1 MKHTKLRILS
11 ALLAVLMLLG
21 LAACGKAEPSDPN
34 RIKIG
39 SYELFYKGAKI
50 MTDYDGNDAIVV
62 TLDYTNNS
70 KEANSYL
77 WSFVETVK
85 QNGTELTGATIFLSE
100 DSFDTVTDSQF
111 SEVAAGETLEVQLAY
126 VLADLTSE
134 VELQWEELLG
144 AKSGKLTIDPTT
156 LTREEPEAAAQ
167 SEDPADVDITDT
179 AAPAGDALL
188 DWWNGDWYG
197 WWTMYGCYGYYEGM
211 DGMAWD
217 VCGTVD
223 IGEDYMGTI
232 TLWDEDYTR
241 DNAMASAD
249 VSLSEAGTGEHG
261 TVTSEG
267 GYFTDIPLEHADWIV
282 DPGLSDYEDL
292 IWITGFYE
300 NGEDEFTYEI
310 YLRPWGASWDDL
322 SEDVQPLYYF
332 DWYLPLIEAG
342 AAMPDAIGEGAPAAS
357 AGTDTPASTGS
368 GDIPGGDGI
377 VSDEAVQKAW
387 VYMSEVAKD
396 IYNTTYEELVEYFGV
411 DGLFDKQEFSDVYE
425 ANMRFYKWISST
437 NPHNFIY
444 VNFLEKEPGVYK
456 ISAYNTSGFSGSEAV
471 EKYLDEVKAEAAEAD
486 RAAAASAVM
495 QDFSMEVTDPS
506 TDNVI
511 TISTVLPE
519 SGWSSDKDLIVENE
533 DPDAFGAG
541 AIQFKLRQSVE
552 KLESNKDSYKNLQ
565 EGEDRVIGGIT
576 FKSRTYEYIGY
587 DWIEFVAQI
596 DDTRALS
603 IGLTD
608 LDCFEGTM
616 PDIILNN
623 MSFQ

>member
-85 QNGTELTGATIFLSE
+85 QNGTELTDATIFLSE

-495 QDFSMEVTDPS
+495 QDFSMEVKDPS

>member
-1 MKHTKLRILS
+1 MKQTKLRILS

-144 AKSGKLTIDPTT
+144 AKSGKLTIDPST
-156 LTREEPEAAAQ
+156 LTREEDAAQ
-167 SEDPADVDITDT
+167 PEDPADVDTTDT
-179 AAPAGDALL
+179 AAPAGDTLL

-217 VCGTVD
+217 ICGTID
-223 IGEDYMGTI
+223 IGEDYTGTV

-249 VSLSEAGTGEHG
+249 VSLSEAGTGEYG
-261 TVTSEG
+261 AVMSEG

-322 SEDVQPLYYF
+322 SEDVQPLYYS

-396 IYNTTYEELVEYFGV
+396 IYNTTYEELAEYFGV

-456 ISAYNTSGFSGSEAV
+456 VSAYNTSGFSGSEAV

-495 QDFSMEVTDPS
+495 QDFSMEVKDPS

>member
-1 MKHTKLRILS
+1 MKQTKLRILS

-21 LAACGKAEPSDPN
+21 LTACGKAEPSDPN
-34 RIKIG
+34 RIQIG

-62 TLDYTNNS
+62 TMDFTNNS
-70 KEANSYL
+70 KENTSYL
-77 WSFVETVK
+77 WSFIETAT
-85 QNGTELTGATIFLSE
+85 QNDAELTGATIFLSE
-100 DSFDTVTDSQF
+100 DSFETVTDSQF
-111 SEVAAGETLEVQLAY
+111 SEIAAGETLEVQLAY

-134 VELQWEELLG
+134 VVLQWEEFLG
-144 AKSGKLTIDPTT
+144 AKSGKLTIDPST
-156 LTREEPEAAAQ
+156 LTREEAAAQ

-197 WWTMYGCYGYYEGM
+197 WWTMYGCYGSYEGM

-217 VCGTVD
+217 VCGTID
-223 IGEDYMGTI
+223 IGEDYTGTV

-241 DNAMASAD
+241 DNAMVNAD

-396 IYNTTYEELVEYFGV
+396 IYNTTYEELAEYFGV

-456 ISAYNTSGFSGSEAV
+456 ISAFNTSGFSGSEAV

-495 QDFSMEVTDPS
+495 QDFSMEVKDPS

-616 PDIILNN
+616 PDIILNS

>member
-1 MKHTKLRILS
+1 MKQTKLRILS

-34 RIKIG
+34 RIQIG

-62 TLDYTNNS
+62 TMDFTNNS
-70 KEANSYL
+70 KENTSYL
-77 WSFVETVK
+77 WSFIETAT
-85 QNGTELTGATIFLSE
+85 QNDAELTGATIFLSE
-100 DSFDTVTDSQF
+100 DSFETVTDSQF

-134 VELQWEELLG
+134 VVLQWEEFLG
-144 AKSGKLTIDPTT
+144 AKSGKLTIDPST
-156 LTREEPEAAAQ
+156 LTREEAAAQ
-167 SEDPADVDITDT
+167 PEDPTDVDTTDT

-217 VCGTVD
+217 VCGTID
-223 IGEDYMGTI
+223 IGEDYTGTV

-241 DNAMASAD
+241 AEPMVSAD
-249 VSLSEAGTGEHG
+249 VSLSEAGTGEYG
-261 TVTSEG
+261 AVTSEG

-322 SEDVQPLYYF
+322 SEDVQPLYYS

-342 AAMPDAIGEGAPAAS
+342 AAMPDAIGEGTPAAS

-396 IYNTTYEELVEYFGV
+396 IYNTTYEELAEYFGV
-411 DGLFDKQEFSDVYE
+411 DGQFDKQEFSDVYE

-456 ISAYNTSGFSGSEAV
+456 VSAYNTSGFSGSEAV

-495 QDFSMEVTDPS
+495 QDFSMEVKDPS

-623 MSFQ
+623 MQFQ

>member
-1 MKHTKLRILS
+1 MKQTKLRILS

-144 AKSGKLTIDPTT
+144 SKSGKLTIDPST

-167 SEDPADVDITDT
+167 PEDPADVDTTDT
-179 AAPAGDALL
+179 TASQGDALL
-188 DWWNGDWYG
+188 DWWNGEWYG
-197 WWTMYGCYGYYEGM
+197 WWTMYGCYGSYEGM

-217 VCGTVD
+217 VCGTID
-223 IGEDYMGTI
+223 IGEDYTGTV
-232 TLWDEDYTR
+232 TLWDEDYTK
-241 DNAMASAD
+241 AEPMASTD
-249 VSLSEAGTGEHG
+249 VSLSEAGTGEYG

-282 DPGLSDYEDL
+282 DPGLSEVEDL
-292 IWITGFYE
+292 LWITGFYE

-342 AAMPDAIGEGAPAAS
+342 AAMPDAIGEGTPAAS

-396 IYNTTYEELVEYFGV
+396 IYNTTYEELAEYFGV

-495 QDFSMEVTDPS
+495 QDFSMEVKDPS

>member
-85 QNGTELTGATIFLSE
+85 QNGTELTDATIFLSE

-111 SEVAAGETLEVQLAY
+111 SEVAAGETLEVQMAY

-144 AKSGKLTIDPTT
+144 SKSGKLTIDPST

-167 SEDPADVDITDT
+167 PDDSTDDATADTS
-179 AAPAGDALL
+179 APAGDALL

-197 WWTMYGCYGYYEGM
+197 WWTMYGCYGSYEGM

-217 VCGTVD
+217 VCGTID
-223 IGEDYMGTI
+223 IGEDYTGTV
-232 TLWDEDYTR
+232 TLWDEDYTK
-241 DNAMASAD
+241 AEPMASAD

-322 SEDVQPLYYF
+322 SEDVQPLYYS

-342 AAMPDAIGEGAPAAS
+342 AAMPDAIGESAPAGGT
-357 AGTDTPASTGS
+357 GTDTSAPTG
-368 GDIPGGDGI
+368 GEDVPGGDGI

-396 IYNTTYEELVEYFGV
+396 IYNTTYEELAEYFGV

-495 QDFSMEVTDPS
+495 QDFSMEVKDPS

>member
-1 MKHTKLRILS
+1 MKQTKLRILS

-21 LAACGKAEPSDPN
+21 LTACGKAEPSDPN
-34 RIKIG
+34 RIQIG

-62 TLDYTNNS
+62 TMDFTNNS
-70 KEANSYL
+70 KENTSYL
-77 WSFVETVK
+77 WSFIETAT
-85 QNGTELTGATIFLSE
+85 QNDAELTGATIFLSE
-100 DSFDTVTDSQF
+100 DSFETVTDSQF

-134 VELQWEELLG
+134 VVLQWEEFLG
-144 AKSGKLTIDPTT
+144 AKSGKLTIDPST
-156 LTREEPEAAAQ
+156 LTREEAAAQ
-167 SEDPADVDITDT
+167 PEDPADVDTTDT
-179 AAPAGDALL
+179 AAPAGDTLL

-249 VSLSEAGTGEHG
+249 VSLSEAGTGEYG
-261 TVTSEG
+261 AVMSEG

-342 AAMPDAIGEGAPAAS
+342 AAMPDAIGEGTPAAS

-396 IYNTTYEELVEYFGV
+396 IYNTTYEELAEYFGV

-456 ISAYNTSGFSGSEAV
+456 ISAFNTSGFSGSEAV

-495 QDFSMEVTDPS
+495 QDFSMEVKDPS

-587 DWIEFVAQI
+587 NWIEFVAQI

>member
-1 MKHTKLRILS
+1 MKQTKLRILS

-144 AKSGKLTIDPTT
+144 SKSGKLTIDPST

-167 SEDPADVDITDT
+167 PEDPADVDITDT

-197 WWTMYGCYGYYEGM
+197 WWTMYGCYGSYEGM

-217 VCGTVD
+217 VCGTID
-223 IGEDYMGTI
+223 IGEDYTGTV
-232 TLWDEDYTR
+232 TLWDEDYTK
-241 DNAMASAD
+241 AEPMASAD
-249 VSLSEAGTGEHG
+249 VSLSEAGTGEYG

-396 IYNTTYEELVEYFGV
+396 IYNTTYEELAEYFGV

-495 QDFSMEVTDPS
+495 QDFSMEVKDPS

>member
-1 MKHTKLRILS
+1 MKQTKLRILS

-126 VLADLTSE
+126 VLTDLTSE

-144 AKSGKLTIDPTT
+144 SKSGKLTIDPST

-167 SEDPADVDITDT
+167 PEDPADVDITDT

-249 VSLSEAGTGEHG
+249 VSLSEAGTGEYG

-292 IWITGFYE
+292 LWITGFYE

-396 IYNTTYEELVEYFGV
+396 IYNTTYEELAEYFGV

-495 QDFSMEVTDPS
+495 QDFSMEVKDPS

-616 PDIILNN
+616 PDIILNS

>member
-1 MKHTKLRILS
+1 MKQTKLRILS

-144 AKSGKLTIDPTT
+144 SKSGKLTIDPST

-167 SEDPADVDITDT
+167 PDDSTDDATADTS
-179 AAPAGDALL
+179 APAGDALL

-197 WWTMYGCYGYYEGM
+197 WWTMYGCYGSYEGM

-217 VCGTVD
+217 VCGTID
-223 IGEDYMGTI
+223 IGEDYTGTV
-232 TLWDEDYTR
+232 TLWDEDYTK
-241 DNAMASAD
+241 AEPMASAD
-249 VSLSEAGTGEHG
+249 VSLSEAGTGEYG

-267 GYFTDIPLEHADWIV
+267 GYFTDVALEHADWIV
-282 DPGLSDYEDL
+282 DPGLSEAEDL
-292 IWITGFYE
+292 LWITGFYE

-396 IYNTTYEELVEYFGV
+396 IYNTTYEELAEYFGV

-456 ISAYNTSGFSGSEAV
+456 ISAFNTSGFSGSEAV

-495 QDFSMEVTDPS
+495 QDFSMEVKDPS

>member
-1 MKHTKLRILS
+1 MKRTRLFCV
-11 ALLAVLMLLG
+11 LLAAAMLLS
-21 LAACGKAEPSDPN
+21 LAACGKDDPKESN
-34 RIKIG
+34 SLQIG
-39 SYELFYKGAKI
+39 DYALLYKGASI
-50 MTDYDGNDAIVV
+50 MEDSDGNDALVL
-62 TLDYTNNS
+62 TLDFTNNS
-70 KEANSYL
+70 KDSGSYVWSISETAIQNGAELAIATVFANS
-77 WSFVETVK
+77 
-85 QNGTELTGATIFLSE
+85 
-100 DSFDTVTDSQF
+100 DSYDTVIDSQF
-111 SEVAAGETLEVQLAY
+111 TDVAPGETLELRTAF
-126 VLADLTSE
+126 VLADTTSKVE
-134 VELQWEELLG
+134 VTFEEAFG
-144 AKSGKLTIDPTT
+144 DKTGKITVDPST
-156 LTREEPEAAAQ
+156 LSREAAGSGTGQ
-167 SEDPADVDITDT
+167 DTGTGDI
-179 AAPAGDALL
+179 LL

-197 WWTMYGCYGYYEGM
+197 WWIMTGCSGDYEDLEGAWWDICGAIDIGG
-211 DGMAWD
+211 DGT
-217 VCGTVD
+217 GTV
-223 IGEDYMGTI
+223 
-232 TLWDEDYTR
+232 TLWDEDYTKSEP
-241 DNAMASAD
+241 MVSAS
-249 VSLSEAGTGEHG
+249 VSLSDDGTSIYG
-261 TVTSEG
+261 TMTSEG
-267 GYFTDIPLEHADWIV
+267 GAFTDIALEHGDWIV
-282 DPGLSDYEDL
+282 DPGLVDYGDM
-292 IWITGFYE
+292 IHIDGDYE
-300 NGEDEFTYEI
+300 NGGDAFHYDI
-310 YLRPWGASWDDL
+310 YLRPWGTYWVDVDEEDL
-322 SEDVQPLYYF
+322 PNLY
-332 DWYLPLIEAG
+332 DSWYLPLIEAG
-342 AAMPDAIGEGAPAAS
+342 AAMPDAIGEGTPAAS

-396 IYNTTYEELVEYFGV
+396 IYNTTYEELAEYFGV

-495 QDFSMEVTDPS
+495 QDFSMEVKDPS

-519 SGWSSDKDLIVENE
+519 SGWSSDQDLIVENE

-623 MSFQ
+623 LKFQ

>member
-1 MKHTKLRILS
+1 MKHTKLRIFS

-156 LTREEPEAAAQ
+156 LTREEPEATAQ

-217 VCGTVD
+217 ICGTID
-223 IGEDYMGTI
+223 IGEDYTGTI

-241 DNAMASAD
+241 DNAMVNAD
-249 VSLSEAGTGEHG
+249 VSLSEAGTGEYG

-456 ISAYNTSGFSGSEAV
+456 ISAFNTSGFSGSEAV
-471 EKYLDEVKAEAAEAD
+471 EKYLDEVRAEAAEAD

-495 QDFSMEVTDPS
+495 QDFSMEVKDPS

-541 AIQFKLRQSVE
+541 AIRFKLRQSVE

-623 MSFQ
+623 MQFQ

>member
-1 MKHTKLRILS
+1 MKQTKLRILS

-21 LAACGKAEPSDPN
+21 LTACGKAEPSDPN
-34 RIKIG
+34 RIQIG

-62 TLDYTNNS
+62 TMDFTNNS
-70 KEANSYL
+70 KENTSYL
-77 WSFVETVK
+77 WSFIETAT
-85 QNGTELTGATIFLSE
+85 QNDAELTGATIFLSE
-100 DSFDTVTDSQF
+100 DSFETVTDSQF

-144 AKSGKLTIDPTT
+144 SKSGKLTIDPST

-167 SEDPADVDITDT
+167 PEDPADVDTTDT
-179 AAPAGDALL
+179 TASQGDALL

-217 VCGTVD
+217 ICGTID
-223 IGEDYMGTI
+223 IGEDYTGTV

-241 DNAMASAD
+241 DNAMVIAD

-322 SEDVQPLYYF
+322 SEDVQPLYYS

-396 IYNTTYEELVEYFGV
+396 IYNTTYEELAEYFGV

-495 QDFSMEVTDPS
+495 QDFSMEVKDPS

>member
-1 MKHTKLRILS
+1 MKQTKLRILS

-34 RIKIG
+34 RIQIG
-39 SYELFYKGAKI
+39 PYELFYKGAKI

-62 TLDYTNNS
+62 TMDFTNNS
-70 KEANSYL
+70 KENTSYL
-77 WSFVETVK
+77 WSFIETAT
-85 QNGTELTGATIFLSE
+85 QNDAELTGATIFLSE
-100 DSFDTVTDSQF
+100 DSFETVTDSQF

-134 VELQWEELLG
+134 VVLQWEEFLG
-144 AKSGKLTIDPTT
+144 AKSGKLTIDPST
-156 LTREEPEAAAQ
+156 LTREEAAAQ
-167 SEDPADVDITDT
+167 PEDPADVDTTDT

-217 VCGTVD
+217 VCGTID
-223 IGEDYMGTI
+223 IGEDYTGTV

-241 DNAMASAD
+241 DNAMVIAD
-249 VSLSEAGTGEHG
+249 VSLSEAGTGEYG

-282 DPGLSDYEDL
+282 DPGLSDYGDL

-368 GDIPGGDGI
+368 GDILGGDGI

-396 IYNTTYEELVEYFGV
+396 IYNTTYEELAEYFGV

-495 QDFSMEVTDPS
+495 QDFSMEVKDPS

-616 PDIILNN
+616 PDIILNS

>member
-1 MKHTKLRILS
+1 MKQTKLRILS

-34 RIKIG
+34 RIQIG

-62 TLDYTNNS
+62 TMDFTNNS
-70 KEANSYL
+70 KENTSYL
-77 WSFVETVK
+77 WSFIETAT
-85 QNGTELTGATIFLSE
+85 QNDAELTGATIFLSE
-100 DSFDTVTDSQF
+100 DSFETVTDSQF

-134 VELQWEELLG
+134 VVLQWEEFLG
-144 AKSGKLTIDPTT
+144 AKSGKLTIDPST
-156 LTREEPEAAAQ
+156 LTREEAAAQ
-167 SEDPADVDITDT
+167 PEDPTDVDTTDT

-249 VSLSEAGTGEHG
+249 VSLSEAGTGEYG
-261 TVTSEG
+261 AVMSEG

-322 SEDVQPLYYF
+322 SEDVQPLYYS

-396 IYNTTYEELVEYFGV
+396 IYNTTYEELAEYFGV

-456 ISAYNTSGFSGSEAV
+456 ISAFNTSGFSGSEAV

-495 QDFSMEVTDPS
+495 QDFSMEVKDPS

-596 DDTRALS
+596 DDTRAFS

>member
-111 SEVAAGETLEVQLAY
+111 SEVAPGETSEVQLAY
-126 VLADLTSE
+126 VLTDLTSE

-144 AKSGKLTIDPTT
+144 TKSGKLTIDPTT

-167 SEDPADVDITDT
+167 PEDPADVDITDT

-197 WWTMYGCYGYYEGM
+197 WWTMYGCYGSYEGM

-217 VCGTVD
+217 VCGTID
-223 IGEDYMGTI
+223 IGKDYTGTV
-232 TLWDEDYTR
+232 TLWDEDYTK
-241 DNAMASAD
+241 AEPMASAD
-249 VSLSEAGTGEHG
+249 VSLSEAGTGEYG

-282 DPGLSDYEDL
+282 DPGLSEVEDL
-292 IWITGFYE
+292 LWITGFYE

-396 IYNTTYEELVEYFGV
+396 IYNTTYEELAEYFGV

-437 NPHNFIY
+437 NPHNYIY

-495 QDFSMEVTDPS
+495 QDFSMEVKDPS

>member
-1 MKHTKLRILS
+1 MKQTKLRILS

-34 RIKIG
+34 KIKIG
-39 SYELFYKGAKI
+39 PYELFYKGAKI

-85 QNGTELTGATIFLSE
+85 QNGTELTDATIFLSE

-249 VSLSEAGTGEHG
+249 VSLSEAGTGEYG
-261 TVTSEG
+261 AVMSEG

-322 SEDVQPLYYF
+322 SEDVQPLYYS

-396 IYNTTYEELVEYFGV
+396 IYNTTYEELAEYFGV

-456 ISAYNTSGFSGSEAV
+456 ISAFNTSGFSGSEAV

-495 QDFSMEVTDPS
+495 QDFSMEVKDPS

>member
-144 AKSGKLTIDPTT
+144 SKSGKLTIDPST

-167 SEDPADVDITDT
+167 PEDPADVDTTDT
-179 AAPAGDALL
+179 TASQGDALL
-188 DWWNGDWYG
+188 DWWNGEWYG
-197 WWTMYGCYGYYEGM
+197 WWTMYGCYGSYEGM

-217 VCGTVD
+217 VCGTID
-223 IGEDYMGTI
+223 IGEDYTGTV
-232 TLWDEDYTR
+232 TLWDEDYTK
-241 DNAMASAD
+241 AEPMASAD
-249 VSLSEAGTGEHG
+249 VSLSEAGTGEYG

-396 IYNTTYEELVEYFGV
+396 IYNTTYEELAEYFGV

-444 VNFLEKEPGVYK
+444 VNFLEKEPSVYK
-456 ISAYNTSGFSGSEAV
+456 VSAYNTSGFSGSEAV

-495 QDFSMEVTDPS
+495 QDFSMEVKDPS

>member
-111 SEVAAGETLEVQLAY
+111 SEVAAGETLEVQMAY

-144 AKSGKLTIDPTT
+144 SKSGKLTIDPST

-167 SEDPADVDITDT
+167 PDDSTDDATADTS
-179 AAPAGDALL
+179 APAGDALL

-197 WWTMYGCYGYYEGM
+197 WWTMYGCYGSYEGM

-217 VCGTVD
+217 VCGTID
-223 IGEDYMGTI
+223 IGEDYTGTV
-232 TLWDEDYTR
+232 TLWDEDYTK
-241 DNAMASAD
+241 AEPMASAD
-249 VSLSEAGTGEHG
+249 VSLSEAGTGEYG

-322 SEDVQPLYYF
+322 SEDVQPLYYS

-342 AAMPDAIGEGAPAAS
+342 AAMPDAIGESAPAGGT
-357 AGTDTPASTGS
+357 GTDTSAPTG
-368 GDIPGGDGI
+368 GEDVPGGDGI

-396 IYNTTYEELVEYFGV
+396 IYNTTYEELAEYFGV

-495 QDFSMEVTDPS
+495 QDFSMEVKDPS

>member
-1 MKHTKLRILS
+1 MKQTKLRILS

-85 QNGTELTGATIFLSE
+85 QNGTELTDATIFLSE

-456 ISAYNTSGFSGSEAV
+456 ISAFNTSGFSGSEAV

-495 QDFSMEVTDPS
+495 QDFSMEVKDPS

-587 DWIEFVAQI
+587 NWIEFVAQI

>member
-34 RIKIG
+34 RIQIG
-39 SYELFYKGAKI
+39 PYELFYKGAKI

-62 TLDYTNNS
+62 TMDFTNNS
-70 KEANSYL
+70 KENTSYL
-77 WSFVETVK
+77 WSFIETAT
-85 QNGTELTGATIFLSE
+85 QNDAELTGATIFLSE
-100 DSFDTVTDSQF
+100 DSFETVTDSQF

-134 VELQWEELLG
+134 VVLQWEEFLG
-144 AKSGKLTIDPTT
+144 AKSGKLTIDPST
-156 LTREEPEAAAQ
+156 LTREEAAAQ
-167 SEDPADVDITDT
+167 PEDPADVDTTDT

-217 VCGTVD
+217 VCGTID
-223 IGEDYMGTI
+223 IGEDYTGTV

-241 DNAMASAD
+241 DNAMVIAD
-249 VSLSEAGTGEHG
+249 VSLSEAGTGEYG

-282 DPGLSDYEDL
+282 DPGLSDYGDL

-368 GDIPGGDGI
+368 GDILGGDGI

-396 IYNTTYEELVEYFGV
+396 IYNTTYEELAEYFGV

-495 QDFSMEVTDPS
+495 QDFSMEVKDPS

-519 SGWSSDKDLIVENE
+519 NGWSSDKDLIVENE

-616 PDIILNN
+616 PDIILNS

>member
-1 MKHTKLRILS
+1 MKQTKLRILS

-197 WWTMYGCYGYYEGM
+197 WWTMYGCYGSYEGM

-217 VCGTVD
+217 VCGTID
-223 IGEDYMGTI
+223 IGEDYTGTV
-232 TLWDEDYTR
+232 TLWDEDYTK
-241 DNAMASAD
+241 AEPMASAD
-249 VSLSEAGTGEHG
+249 VSLSEAGTGEYG
-261 TVTSEG
+261 AVMSEG

-396 IYNTTYEELVEYFGV
+396 IYNTTYEELAEYFGV

-495 QDFSMEVTDPS
+495 QDFSMEVKDPS

>member
-1 MKHTKLRILS
+1 MKQTKLRILS

-34 RIKIG
+34 KIKIG
-39 SYELFYKGAKI
+39 PYELFYKGAKI

-144 AKSGKLTIDPTT
+144 SKSGKLTIDPST

-167 SEDPADVDITDT
+167 PEDPADVDTTDT
-179 AAPAGDALL
+179 TASQGDALL
-188 DWWNGDWYG
+188 DWWNGEWYG
-197 WWTMYGCYGYYEGM
+197 WWTMYGCYGSYEGM

-249 VSLSEAGTGEHG
+249 VSLSEAGTGEYG
-261 TVTSEG
+261 AVMSEG

-396 IYNTTYEELVEYFGV
+396 IYNTTYEELAEYFGV

-456 ISAYNTSGFSGSEAV
+456 ISAFNTSGFSGSEAV

-495 QDFSMEVTDPS
+495 QDFSMEVKDPS

>member
-1 MKHTKLRILS
+1 MKQTKLRILS

-34 RIKIG
+34 RIQIG
-39 SYELFYKGAKI
+39 PYELFYKGAKI

-62 TLDYTNNS
+62 TMDFTNNS
-70 KEANSYL
+70 KENTSYL
-77 WSFVETVK
+77 WSFIETAT
-85 QNGTELTGATIFLSE
+85 QNDAELTGATIFLSE
-100 DSFDTVTDSQF
+100 DSFYTVTDSQF

-134 VELQWEELLG
+134 VVLQWEEFLG
-144 AKSGKLTIDPTT
+144 AKSGKLTIDPST
-156 LTREEPEAAAQ
+156 LTREEAAAQ
-167 SEDPADVDITDT
+167 PEDPADVDITDT
-179 AAPAGDALL
+179 AVPAGDALL

-241 DNAMASAD
+241 DNAMVIAD

-368 GDIPGGDGI
+368 GDILGGDGI

-396 IYNTTYEELVEYFGV
+396 IYNTTYEELAEYFGV

-456 ISAYNTSGFSGSEAV
+456 ISAFNTSGFSGSEAV
-471 EKYLDEVKAEAAEAD
+471 EKYL
-486 RAAAASAVM
+486 R
-495 QDFSMEVTDPS
+495 
-506 TDNVI
+506 
-511 TISTVLPE
+511 
-519 SGWSSDKDLIVENE
+519 
-533 DPDAFGAG
+533 
-541 AIQFKLRQSVE
+541 
-552 KLESNKDSYKNLQ
+552 
-565 EGEDRVIGGIT
+565 
-576 FKSRTYEYIGY
+576 
-587 DWIEFVAQI
+587 
-596 DDTRALS
+596 
-603 IGLTD
+603 
-608 LDCFEGTM
+608 
-616 PDIILNN
+616 
-623 MSFQ
+623 

>member
-144 AKSGKLTIDPTT
+144 SKSGKLTIDPST

-167 SEDPADVDITDT
+167 PEDPTDVDITDT

-197 WWTMYGCYGYYEGM
+197 WWTMYGCYGSYEGM

-217 VCGTVD
+217 VCGTID
-223 IGEDYMGTI
+223 IGEDYTGTV
-232 TLWDEDYTR
+232 TLWDEDYTK
-241 DNAMASAD
+241 AEPMASAD
-249 VSLSEAGTGEHG
+249 VSLSEAGTGEYG

-396 IYNTTYEELVEYFGV
+396 IYNTTYEELAEYFGV

-444 VNFLEKEPGVYK
+444 VNFLEKEPSVYK
-456 ISAYNTSGFSGSEAV
+456 VSAYNTSGFSGSEAV

-495 QDFSMEVTDPS
+495 QDFSMEVKDPS

>member
-1 MKHTKLRILS
+1 MKQTKLRILS

-34 RIKIG
+34 KIKIG
-39 SYELFYKGAKI
+39 PYELFYKGAKI

-85 QNGTELTGATIFLSE
+85 QNDTELTGATIFLSE

-167 SEDPADVDITDT
+167 PDDSTDDATADT

-197 WWTMYGCYGYYEGM
+197 WWTMYGCYGSYEGM

-217 VCGTVD
+217 VCGTID
-223 IGEDYMGTI
+223 IGEDYTGTV
-232 TLWDEDYTR
+232 TLWDEDYTK
-241 DNAMASAD
+241 AEPMASAD
-249 VSLSEAGTGEHG
+249 VSLSEAGTGEYG

-282 DPGLSDYEDL
+282 DPGLSEVEDL
-292 IWITGFYE
+292 LWITGFYE

-322 SEDVQPLYYF
+322 SEDVQPLYYS

-342 AAMPDAIGEGAPAAS
+342 AAMPDAIGESAPAGGT
-357 AGTDTPASTGS
+357 GTDTSAPTG
-368 GDIPGGDGI
+368 GEDVPGGDGI

-396 IYNTTYEELVEYFGV
+396 IYNTTYEELAEYFGV

-495 QDFSMEVTDPS
+495 QDFSMEVKDPS

>member
-1 MKHTKLRILS
+1 MKQTKLRILS
-11 ALLAVLMLLG
+11 ALLAVLLLLG

-85 QNGTELTGATIFLSE
+85 QNGTELTDATIFLSE

-144 AKSGKLTIDPTT
+144 SKSGKLTIDPST

-167 SEDPADVDITDT
+167 PEDPADVDTTDT
-179 AAPAGDALL
+179 TASQGDALL

-217 VCGTVD
+217 VCGTID
-223 IGEDYMGTI
+223 IGEDYTGTV

-241 DNAMASAD
+241 DNAMVIAD

-261 TVTSEG
+261 AVMSEG

-282 DPGLSDYEDL
+282 DPGLTETENL
-292 IWITGFYE
+292 LWITGFYE
-300 NGEDEFTYEI
+300 NGEDEFSYEI

-322 SEDVQPLYYF
+322 SEDAQPLYYS
-332 DWYLPLIEAG
+332 DWYLPLIGAG
-342 AAMPDAIGEGAPAAS
+342 AAMPDAIGESAPAGGT
-357 AGTDTPASTGS
+357 GTDAPAPTGG

-396 IYNTTYEELVEYFGV
+396 IYNT
-411 DGLFDKQEFSDVYE
+411 
-425 ANMRFYKWISST
+425 
-437 NPHNFIY
+437 
-444 VNFLEKEPGVYK
+444 
-456 ISAYNTSGFSGSEAV
+456 
-471 EKYLDEVKAEAAEAD
+471 
-486 RAAAASAVM
+486 
-495 QDFSMEVTDPS
+495 
-506 TDNVI
+506 
-511 TISTVLPE
+511 
-519 SGWSSDKDLIVENE
+519 
-533 DPDAFGAG
+533 
-541 AIQFKLRQSVE
+541 
-552 KLESNKDSYKNLQ
+552 
-565 EGEDRVIGGIT
+565 RVQ
-576 FKSRTYEYIGY
+576 RC
-587 DWIEFVAQI
+587 
-596 DDTRALS
+596 L
-603 IGLTD
+603 
-608 LDCFEGTM
+608 
-616 PDIILNN
+616 
-623 MSFQ
+623 

>member
-1 MKHTKLRILS
+1 
-11 ALLAVLMLLG
+11 
-21 LAACGKAEPSDPN
+21 
-34 RIKIG
+34 
-39 SYELFYKGAKI
+39 
-50 MTDYDGNDAIVV
+50 
-62 TLDYTNNS
+62 
-70 KEANSYL
+70 
-77 WSFVETVK
+77 
-85 QNGTELTGATIFLSE
+85 
-100 DSFDTVTDSQF
+100 
-111 SEVAAGETLEVQLAY
+111 
-126 VLADLTSE
+126 
-134 VELQWEELLG
+134 
-144 AKSGKLTIDPTT
+144 
-156 LTREEPEAAAQ
+156 
-167 SEDPADVDITDT
+167 
-179 AAPAGDALL
+179 
-188 DWWNGDWYG
+188 
-197 WWTMYGCYGYYEGM
+197 MYGCYGYYEGM

-217 VCGTVD
+217 VCGTID
-223 IGEDYMGTI
+223 IGEDYTGTV

-241 DNAMASAD
+241 DNAMVNAD

-396 IYNTTYEELVEYFGV
+396 IYNTTYEELAEYFGV

-456 ISAYNTSGFSGSEAV
+456 ISAFNTSGFSGSEAV

-495 QDFSMEVTDPS
+495 QDFSMEVKDPS

-616 PDIILNN
+616 PDIILNS

>member
-1 MKHTKLRILS
+1 MKQTKLRILS

-21 LAACGKAEPSDPN
+21 LTACGKAEPSDPN
-34 RIKIG
+34 RIQIG

-62 TLDYTNNS
+62 TMDFTNNS
-70 KEANSYL
+70 KENTSYL
-77 WSFVETVK
+77 WSFIETAT
-85 QNGTELTGATIFLSE
+85 QNDAELTGATIFLSE
-100 DSFDTVTDSQF
+100 DSFETVTDSQF

-134 VELQWEELLG
+134 VVLQWEEFLG
-144 AKSGKLTIDPTT
+144 AKSGKLTIDPST
-156 LTREEPEAAAQ
+156 LTREEAAAQ
-167 SEDPADVDITDT
+167 PEDPADVDTTDT

-217 VCGTVD
+217 ICGTID
-223 IGEDYMGTI
+223 IGEDYTGTV

-241 DNAMASAD
+241 DNAMVIAD

-322 SEDVQPLYYF
+322 SEDAQPLYYS
-332 DWYLPLIEAG
+332 DWYLPLIGAG
-342 AAMPDAIGEGAPAAS
+342 AAMPDAIGESAPAGGT
-357 AGTDTPASTGS
+357 GTDAPAPTGS

-396 IYNTTYEELVEYFGV
+396 IYNTTYEELAEYFGV

-456 ISAYNTSGFSGSEAV
+456 ISAFNTSGFSGSEAV

-495 QDFSMEVTDPS
+495 QDFSMEVKDPS

-616 PDIILNN
+616 PDIILNS

>member
-1 MKHTKLRILS
+1 MKQTKLRILS
-11 ALLAVLMLLG
+11 ALLAVLLLLG

-144 AKSGKLTIDPTT
+144 TKSGKLTIDPTT

-167 SEDPADVDITDT
+167 PEDPADVDITDT
-179 AAPAGDALL
+179 AAPAGDTLL
-188 DWWNGDWYG
+188 DWWNGEWYG

-411 DGLFDKQEFSDVYE
+411 EGLFDKQEFSDVYE

-456 ISAYNTSGFSGSEAV
+456 ISAFNTSGFSGSEAV

-495 QDFSMEVTDPS
+495 QDFSMEVKDPS